1 MIGHYACRRKRGII
15 ASHGIPCN
23 GISSGL
29 VRCGYAPRLGKAD
42 LKPFEIDAIVN
53 GPTAGEDREPGRPDS
68 AEVARRGWLGSR
80 ACR

>member
-1 MIGHYACRRKRGII
+1 M
-15 ASHGIPCN
+15 
-23 GISSGL
+23 